1 MCLIKLVGK
10 EAGEKFHNEETIGID
25 LKMTEMMELAD
36 KYVKTAIVNMIHIY
50 KHNEDWNERYKKE
63 KLEHTD
69 IKNIVTEMEIL
80 LDGIKYRSDLSGD
93 KSSELENVVRI

>member
-1 MCLIKLVGK
+1 
-10 EAGEKFHNEETIGID
+10 
-25 LKMTEMMELAD
+25 MTEMMELAD

-50 KHNEDWNERYKKE
+50 KHNEDWNERHKKE

>member
-1 MCLIKLVGK
+1 
-10 EAGEKFHNEETIGID
+10 
-25 LKMTEMMELAD
+25 MTEMMELAD

-50 KHNEDWNERYKKE
+50 KHNEDWNERYEKE

-80 LDGIKYRSDLSGD
+80 LDSIKYRSDLSGD
-93 KSSELENVVRI
+93 KISELENVVRI